1 MKEARFLG
9 NSREN
14 IGDFPRSV
22 RRSVGVELMK
32 VQYGFKPSNWKP
44 MPSVG
49 AGVEEIRV
57 SEDNGIFRVIY
68 VAKFEEAVYVLH
80 AFQKKSKKGISTAKS
95 DIKLIE
101 QRLTKAKDYHDKHY
115 KK

>member
-14 IGDFPRSV
+14 IGDFPRSA

-32 VQYGFKPSNWKP
+32 VQYGFKSSNWKP

-57 SEDNGIFRVIY
+57 SEDNGIFRVVY

-80 AFQKKSKKGISTAKS
+80 AFQKKTQKTAKA
-95 DIKLIE
+95 DIDLAR
-101 QRLTKAKDYHDKHY
+101 QRFKALNSYRKHRRD
-115 KK
+115 

>member
-9 NSREN
+9 NSREH

-57 SEDNGIFRVIY
+57 SEGNGIFRVIY
-68 VAKFEEAVYVLH
+68 VAKFGEAVYVLH
-80 AFQKKSKKGISTAKS
+80 AFQKKTQKTAEA
-95 DIKLIE
+95 DIDLAR
-101 QRLTKAKDYHDKHY
+101 QRFRALNSFRKHRRD
-115 KK
+115 